1 MFKKHLNN
9 YLVLMSCIIIASC
22 GAPQRPTKTYTA
34 TLTGN
39 GSSFSLPLSSLLFKK
54 YMQDANIKIDYTS
67 ENSYLGIDALINQE
81 VDFALSIATLTDK
94 QVQQNPDILHIPVAA
109 ASINFAYNIPNKG
122 FSLSDDPIY
131 LTPDLLAQILNKQIT
146 KWNDPKIIAINKE
159 AAITKD
165 RVFPDLPITLIQ
177 RSTNSADTD
186 LLTKFLTKSAPS
198 WKHGN
203 ITKLPF
209 SDGTMERKTT
219 LEMMQLLSQ
228 TPGALTYTT
237 MIYGIQNN
245 IPLIRVKNYL
255 GIYGRGCNFRT
266 LESMK
271 VAETNMDNR
280 VDLTYPHEG
289 REAAVASG
297 FSFILV
303 KKEQNYNNRT
313 KEQAQETVNFINWLL
328 SPAAQRE
335 LEPLFFASLTP
346 KFRNAAKKTLA
357 ELTYDGEPLTPE
369 IIEIKK

>member
-1 MFKKHLNN
+1 MLKKQLDN
-9 YLVLMSCIIIASC
+9 YLVLMLCILITSC
-22 GAPQRPTKTYTA
+22 GTPQRPTKTYKA
-34 TLTGN
+34 TLIGN

-54 YMQDANIKIDYTS
+54 YTQDANIKIDYTS
-67 ENSYLGIDALINQE
+67 ENSYLGIDTLINQE
-81 VDFALSIATLTDK
+81 VDFALSMATLTDK
-94 QVQQNPDILHIPVAA
+94 QIKQNPDILHIPVAA
-109 ASINFAYNIPNKG
+109 ASINLAYNIPKKG

-159 AAITKD
+159 ASITKD

-186 LLTKFLTKSAPS
+186 LLTKFLAKSAPS
-198 WKHGN
+198 WKHRN
-203 ITKLPF
+203 ITKLPL
-209 SDGTMERKTT
+209 SDSTIERKTT
-219 LEMMQLLSQ
+219 LEMMQVLSQ

-237 MIYGIQNN
+237 MIYGVQNN
-245 IPLIRVKNYL
+245 IPLLRIKNYL
-255 GIYGRGCNFRT
+255 GVYGRGCNFRT

-271 VAETNMDNR
+271 VAQTNIDNR

-297 FSFILV
+297 FSYILV

-328 SPAAQRE
+328 SPSAQRE
-335 LEPLFFASLTP
+335 LEPIFFASLTP

-357 ELTYDGEPLTPE
+357 EITYDGKLLIPE
-369 IIEIKK
+369 TIEIKK